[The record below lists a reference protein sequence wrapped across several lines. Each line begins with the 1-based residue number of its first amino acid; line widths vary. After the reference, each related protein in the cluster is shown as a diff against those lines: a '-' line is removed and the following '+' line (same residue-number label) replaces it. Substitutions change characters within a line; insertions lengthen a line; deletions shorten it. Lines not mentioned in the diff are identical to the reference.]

1 MSTPENIN
9 NVFDKIEKDC
19 YFEIEPIRKTKED
32 KKFLI
37 SKISELLTADDMY
50 TSDVNL
56 SEESIE
62 IIFRVNKSETVSFE
76 DLISVYEIT
85 DNIESDFRDNV
96 NVNLAAPSRS
106 SKSLKDA
113 LLTYRELDLKITS
126 IYIYFRN
133 C

>member
-1 MSTPENIN
+1 MATQENIN
-9 NVFDKIEKDC
+9 TVFDKIENDY
-19 YFEIEPIRKTKED
+19 YFEIEPIRKAKED
-32 KKFLI
+32 KKLLI

-50 TSDVNL
+50 TRDVNL
-56 SEESIE
+56 SGGSIE
-62 IIFRVNKSETVSFE
+62 ITFRVNKSETVSYV

-96 NVNLAAPSRS
+96 KVNLAAPSRS